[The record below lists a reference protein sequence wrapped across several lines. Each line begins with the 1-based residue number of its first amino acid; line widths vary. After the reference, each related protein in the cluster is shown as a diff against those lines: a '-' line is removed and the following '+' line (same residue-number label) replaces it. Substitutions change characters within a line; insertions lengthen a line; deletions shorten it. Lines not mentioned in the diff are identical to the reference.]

1 MQDKIFVM
9 NLQKN
14 KKKLYK
20 FKKCVIGVDNITILS
35 KVELQSPAF
44 LLRGKEMQKHF
55 LQDLIEPVVTKA
67 GYELVRVMSI
77 GQVNQTLQVMIDTL
91 DGSDI
96 TVDDCAK
103 VSRLLSDVLDEKDP
117 IAEKYSLEVS
127 SPGLDRPLTKLEHFK
142 RYVGYE
148 IKLETED
155 KVDNRKRFK
164 GKITEVVNNNVV
176 LTMEDAQY
184 TIPFDL
190 IAKAKLVVTDELW
203 EEYQSAHEAV
213 EI

>member
-1 MQDKIFVM
+1 M
-9 NLQKN
+9 
-14 KKKLYK
+14 LYK
-20 FKKCVIGVDNITILS
+20 LKKCVICVDNITILS
-35 KVELQSPAF
+35 KVEPKGPAF
-44 LLRGKEMQKHF
+44 LLEGTDMQKHY
-55 LQDLIEPVVTKA
+55 LQDLIEPVVTAA

-77 GQVNQTLQVMIDTL
+77 GQVNQTLQVMIDKL

-103 VSRLLSDVLDEKDP
+103 VSHLLSDVLDEKDP
-117 IAEKYSLEVS
+117 IADKYSLEVS
-127 SPGLDRPLTKLEHFK
+127 SPGLDRPLTKLAHFK
-142 RYVGYE
+142 RYTGYE
-148 IKLETED
+148 VKLETED
-155 KVDNRKRFK
+155 KVENRKRFK
-164 GKITEVVNNNVV
+164 GKIIQVNDDSVV
-176 LTMEDAQY
+176 LTMEDIQY